1 MTDTEA
7 ITTIQNRIGEM
18 INNDSVKKE
27 MVKMK
32 LSGKTNDEIQRWL
45 AIGAIA
51 SLVGI

>member
-32 LSGKTNDEIQRWL
+32 LSGKTNDEIQKWL
-45 AIGAIA
+45 TMGAIA

>member
-7 ITTIQNRIGEM
+7 IEIIQNRISEM

-27 MVKMK
+27 MVEMK

-45 AIGAIA
+45 TMGAIA